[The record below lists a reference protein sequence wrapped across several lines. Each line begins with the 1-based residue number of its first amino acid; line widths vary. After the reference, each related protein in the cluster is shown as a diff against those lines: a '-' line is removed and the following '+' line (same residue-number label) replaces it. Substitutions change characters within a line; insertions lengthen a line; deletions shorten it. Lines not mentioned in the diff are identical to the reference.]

1 MPSNRPQFPRPVHR
15 DRNRPACDRH
25 ARPPGA
31 FDATLFRLCLPHSLD
46 TRLSGLACR
55 RRAPRAASR
64 RRLLDGA
71 AQGREARTRQ
81 RRRSLVPPPERLWPC
96 PRKLLLRRCRRLR
109 PGDLPHEQRPDPGR
123 DRLQRLHQ
131 RRAEPQPALRER
143 LRAQPCA
150 LSPEGAR
157 RRRAGGDG
165 ALSAGRS
172 RLVRLASRL
181 AAVLGPLLLQP
192 VAGHASDCPEGVA
205 RPRPVKAPIEHR
217 FGHRL
222 HPVIGMAVFQP
233 NMVFR
238 TLSGQAVV
246 TVRAGRVEPVEA
258 TRIGRFVRIRQRDG
272 SELRYGPLSQLR
284 VRAGRCVAA
293 GARLGWTT
301 SSPFTLALRR
311 NEAWIDP
318 APLLGGGR

>member
-1 MPSNRPQFPRPVHR
+1 M
-15 DRNRPACDRH
+15 
-25 ARPPGA
+25 
-31 FDATLFRLCLPHSLD
+31 
-46 TRLSGLACR
+46 GL
-55 RRAPRAASR
+55 ASR
-64 RRLLDGA
+64 R
-71 AQGREARTRQ
+71 
-81 RRRSLVPPPERLWPC
+81 
-96 PRKLLLRRCRRLR
+96 
-109 PGDLPHEQRPDPGR
+109 
-123 DRLQRLHQ
+123 
-131 RRAEPQPALRER
+131 
-143 LRAQPCA
+143 
-150 LSPEGAR
+150 
-157 RRRAGGDG
+157 
-165 ALSAGRS
+165 
-172 RLVRLASRL
+172 

-311 NEAWIDP
+311 NGEWIDP
-318 APLLGGGR
+318 APLLGGVR